1 MLEQRLA
8 DVIRTIDELAQV
20 EQTVGEFYGS
30 CSALFQHDSPF
41 WLSLSNEEFLHAA
54 ILTKLSQMIERKP
67 HEFEPG
73 QMFPPAAIRTF
84 IARIRSDTEKLMAG
98 TLNMYGALLV
108 AYHIEATILESNYTE
123 VVETKNPEYLKA
135 LDNLATATVRHGKRI
150 KKKMDQ
156 YRRNG
161 TGARKRTERP
171 LNELPSKG

>member
-1 MLEQRLA
+1 
-8 DVIRTIDELAQV
+8 
-20 EQTVGEFYGS
+20 
-30 CSALFQHDSPF
+30 
-41 WLSLSNEEFLHAA
+41 
-54 ILTKLSQMIERKP
+54 
-67 HEFEPG
+67 
-73 QMFPPAAIRTF
+73 
-84 IARIRSDTEKLMAG
+84 MAG
-98 TLNMYGALLV
+98 TLNMYEALLV

-171 LNELPSKG
+171 LNELRSEG